1 MALFRAGR
9 MAGVVVLDASAL
21 IALHD
26 SEDRHHTWA
35 RGMFLDTI
43 DATLAMSVL
52 TYAQVLVYPTRAGK
66 VAEFEQNIAGLG
78 IEIVTVG
85 AGDATALANLRAST
99 SLKMPDVIVLH
110 LAAGL
115 GASLATT
122 DRGLAA
128 EATRSGVSVLEP
140 QPA

>member
-1 MALFRAGR
+1 

-26 SEDRHHTWA
+26 SEDRHNTWA
-35 RGMFLDTI
+35 RGMFLDSL
-43 DATLAMSVL
+43 DAALAMSVL
-52 TYAQVLVYPTRAGK
+52 TYAEVLVHPTRAGK

-78 IEIVTVG
+78 IEIVAVG
-85 AGDATALANLRAST
+85 AEDAPALAHLRAST

-110 LAAGL
+110 LAVGL

-122 DRGLAA
+122 DRVLAGEAALLGL
-128 EATRSGVSVLEP
+128 TVSEP
-140 QPA
+140 PPV

>member
-1 MALFRAGR
+1 

-26 SEDRHHTWA
+26 SHDRHHTWA

-52 TYAQVLVYPTRAGK
+52 TYAEVLVHPTRAGK

-78 IEIVTVG
+78 IEIVTVR
-85 AGDATALANLRAST
+85 AEDAPALAHLRAST

-110 LAAGL
+110 LATRL

-122 DRGLAA
+122 DRELAG
-128 EATRSGVSVLEP
+128 EAALLEVTVLEP
-140 QPA
+140 QPV

>member
-1 MALFRAGR
+1 
-9 MAGVVVLDASAL
+9 MAGLVVLDASAL

-26 SEDRHHTWA
+26 SEDRHHSWA
-35 RGMFLDTI
+35 RGIFLETI
-43 DATLAMSVL
+43 DAALSMSVL
-52 TYAQVLVYPTRAGK
+52 TYAEVLVHPTRAGK
-66 VAEFEQNIAGLG
+66 VAEFQRNIAGLG
-78 IEIVTVG
+78 IEIVTVAADDG
-85 AGDATALANLRAST
+85 PALAHLRAST

-140 QPA
+140 QS

>member
-1 MALFRAGR
+1 
-9 MAGVVVLDASAL
+9 MAGLVVLDASAL

-26 SEDRHHTWA
+26 SEDRHHSWA
-35 RGMFLDTI
+35 RGIFLETI
-43 DATLAMSVL
+43 DAALSMSVL
-52 TYAQVLVYPTRAGK
+52 TYAEVLVHPTRAGK
-66 VAEFEQNIAGLG
+66 VAEFQRNIAGLG
-78 IEIVTVG
+78 IEIVTVAADDG
-85 AGDATALANLRAST
+85 PALAHLRAST

>member
-1 MALFRAGR
+1 MAS
-9 MAGVVVLDASAL
+9 VVVLDASAL

-52 TYAQVLVYPTRAGK
+52 TYAEVLVHPTRAGK
-66 VAEFEQNIAGLG
+66 VAEFERNIAGLG
-78 IEIVTVG
+78 IERVAVG
-85 AGDATALANLRAST
+85 AEDATALAHLRAST

-122 DRGLAA
+122 DRELAGEAALLGL
-128 EATRSGVSVLEP
+128 TVLEP
-140 QPA
+140 EPV

>member
-1 MALFRAGR
+1 LALFRAGR

-35 RGMFLDTI
+35 RGIFLDTI
-43 DATLAMSVL
+43 DAALSMSVL
-52 TYAQVLVYPTRAGK
+52 TYAEVLVHPTRAGK
-66 VAEFEQNIAGLG
+66 VAEFERHIAGLG
-78 IEIVTVG
+78 IEIVTVAADDG
-85 AGDATALANLRAST
+85 PALALLRAST
-99 SLKMPDVIVLH
+99 SLKMPDVIALH

-122 DRGLAA
+122 DRGLAT
-128 EATRSGVSVLEP
+128 EAALRGVSVLEP
-140 QPA
+140 QS

>member
-1 MALFRAGR
+1 

-52 TYAQVLVYPTRAGK
+52 THAEVLVHPTRAGK
-66 VAEFEQNIAGLG
+66 VAEFERNIAGLG
-78 IEIVTVG
+78 IEIVTVAADDG
-85 AGDATALANLRAST
+85 PALAHLRAST

-110 LAAGL
+110 LAVGL

-122 DRGLAA
+122 DRELAG
-128 EATRSGVSVLEP
+128 EAALRGVSVLEP
-140 QPA
+140 QS

>member
-1 MALFRAGR
+1 LALFRAGR

-52 TYAQVLVYPTRAGK
+52 TYAEVLVHPTRAGK
-66 VAEFEQNIAGLG
+66 VVEFEQNIAGLG

-85 AGDATALANLRAST
+85 AEDAPALALLREST
-99 SLKMPDVIVLH
+99 SLKMPVVIVLH

-122 DRGLAA
+122 DRELAGEAALLGL
-128 EATRSGVSVLEP
+128 TVLEP
-140 QPA
+140 QPV

>member
-1 MALFRAGR
+1 
-9 MAGVVVLDASAL
+9 MAGLVVLDASAL

-35 RGMFLDTI
+35 RRMFLDTI

-52 TYAQVLVYPTRAGK
+52 TYAEVLVHPTRAGK
-66 VAEFEQNIAGLG
+66 VTEFERNIAGLG
-78 IEIVTVG
+78 IEIVTVAADDG
-85 AGDATALANLRAST
+85 PALAHRRAST

-122 DRGLAA
+122 DRELAG
-128 EATRSGVSVLEP
+128 EAALRGVSVLEP
-140 QPA
+140 QS

>member
-43 DATLAMSVL
+43 DATLLISVL
-52 TYAQVLVYPTRAGK
+52 TYAEVLVHPTRAGK
-66 VAEFEQNIAGLG
+66 VAEFERNIAGLG
-78 IEIVTVG
+78 IEIVTVAADDG
-85 AGDATALANLRAST
+85 PALAHLRAST

-115 GASLATT
+115 RASLATT
-122 DRGLAA
+122 DRELAG
-128 EATRSGVSVLEP
+128 EAALRGVSVLEP
-140 QPA
+140 QS

>member
-1 MALFRAGR
+1 

-26 SEDRHHTWA
+26 SHDRHHTWA

-52 TYAQVLVYPTRAGK
+52 TYAEVLVHPTRAGK

-85 AGDATALANLRAST
+85 AEDAPALAHLRVST

-110 LAAGL
+110 LATRL

-122 DRGLAA
+122 DRELAG
-128 EATRSGVSVLEP
+128 EAALLEVTVLEP
-140 QPA
+140 QPV

>member
-1 MALFRAGR
+1 
-9 MAGVVVLDASAL
+9 MAGLVVLDASAL

-35 RGMFLDTI
+35 RRMFLDTI

-52 TYAQVLVYPTRAGK
+52 TYAEVLVHPTSAGK
-66 VAEFEQNIAGLG
+66 VTEFERNIAGLG
-78 IEIVTVG
+78 IEIVTVAADDG
-85 AGDATALANLRAST
+85 PALAHRRAST

-122 DRGLAA
+122 DRELAGEAALLGL
-128 EATRSGVSVLEP
+128 TVLEP
-140 QPA
+140 QPV

>member
-1 MALFRAGR
+1 
-9 MAGVVVLDASAL
+9 MAGLVVLDASAL

-35 RGMFLDTI
+35 RGIFLETI
-43 DATLAMSVL
+43 DAALSMSVL
-52 TYAQVLVYPTRAGK
+52 TYAEVLVHPTRAGK
-66 VAEFEQNIAGLG
+66 VAEFERNIAGLG
-78 IEIVTVG
+78 IEIVTVAADDG
-85 AGDATALANLRAST
+85 PALAHLRAST

-122 DRGLAA
+122 DRELAG
-128 EATRSGVSVLEP
+128 EAALRGVSVLEP
-140 QPA
+140 QS

>member
-1 MALFRAGR
+1 

-52 TYAQVLVYPTRAGK
+52 TYAEVLVYPTRAGK

-78 IEIVTVG
+78 IELVTVAAD
-85 AGDATALANLRAST
+85 AGPALAHLRAST
-99 SLKMPDVIVLH
+99 SLTMPDVIVLH

-122 DRGLAA
+122 DRELAD
-128 EATRSGVSVLEP
+128 EAALRGVTVLEP
-140 QPA
+140 QPV

>member
-1 MALFRAGR
+1 
-9 MAGVVVLDASAL
+9 MAGLVVLDASAL

-52 TYAQVLVYPTRAGK
+52 TYAEVLVHPTRAGK
-66 VAEFEQNIAGLG
+66 VAEFERNIAGLG
-78 IEIVTVG
+78 IEIVTVAADDG
-85 AGDATALANLRAST
+85 PALAHLRAST

-110 LAAGL
+110 LATGL

-122 DRGLAA
+122 DRELAG
-128 EATRSGVSVLEP
+128 EAALRGVSVLEP
-140 QPA
+140 QS

>member
-1 MALFRAGR
+1 MVGL
-9 MAGVVVLDASAL
+9 VVLDASAL

-52 TYAQVLVYPTRAGK
+52 TYAEVLVHPTRAGR
-66 VAEFEQNIAGLG
+66 VAEFERTIAGLG
-78 IEIVTVG
+78 IEIVTVAADDG
-85 AGDATALANLRAST
+85 PALAHLRAST

-110 LAAGL
+110 LASGL

-122 DRGLAA
+122 DRGLAT
-128 EATRSGVSVLEP
+128 EAARSGVAVL
-140 QPA
+140 QPRN

>member
-1 MALFRAGR
+1 
-9 MAGVVVLDASAL
+9 MAGLVVLDASAL

-35 RGMFLDTI
+35 RGIFLETI
-43 DATLAMSVL
+43 DAALSMSVL
-52 TYAQVLVYPTRAGK
+52 TYAEVLVHPTRAGK

-85 AGDATALANLRAST
+85 AGDAPALAHLREST

-122 DRGLAA
+122 DRELAG
-128 EATRSGVSVLEP
+128 EAALRGVTVLEP

>member
-1 MALFRAGR
+1 

-35 RGMFLDTI
+35 RGMFLETI
-43 DATLAMSVL
+43 DATLLMSVL
-52 TYAQVLVYPTRAGK
+52 TYAEVLVHPTRAGK
-66 VAEFEQNIAGLG
+66 VAEFERNIAGLG
-78 IEIVTVG
+78 IEIVTVAADDG
-85 AGDATALANLRAST
+85 PALAHLRAST

-122 DRGLAA
+122 DRELAG
-128 EATRSGVSVLEP
+128 EAALRGVSVLEP
-140 QPA
+140 QS

>member
-1 MALFRAGR
+1 
-9 MAGVVVLDASAL
+9 MAGLVVLDASAL

-35 RGMFLDTI
+35 RGIFLETI
-43 DATLAMSVL
+43 DAALSMSVL
-52 TYAQVLVYPTRAGK
+52 TYAEVLVHPTRAGK
-66 VAEFEQNIAGLG
+66 VAEFERNIAGLG
-78 IEIVTVG
+78 IEIVTVAADDG
-85 AGDATALANLRAST
+85 PALAHLRAST

-122 DRGLAA
+122 DRELAG
-128 EATRSGVSVLEP
+128 EAALLGVTVLEP

>member
-1 MALFRAGR
+1 

-26 SEDRHHTWA
+26 SHDRHHTWA
-35 RGMFLDTI
+35 RGIFLETI
-43 DATLAMSVL
+43 DAALSMSVL
-52 TYAQVLVYPTRAGK
+52 TYAEVLVHPTRAGK
-66 VAEFEQNIAGLG
+66 VAEFERNIAGLG

-85 AGDATALANLRAST
+85 AEDAPALAHLREST

-122 DRGLAA
+122 DRELAG
-128 EATRSGVSVLEP
+128 EAALRGVTVLEP

>member
-1 MALFRAGR
+1 

-26 SEDRHHTWA
+26 SHDRHHTWA

-52 TYAQVLVYPTRAGK
+52 TYAEVLVHPTRAGK
-66 VAEFEQNIAGLG
+66 VAEFERNIAGLG
-78 IEIVTVG
+78 IEIVTVAADDG
-85 AGDATALANLRAST
+85 PALAHLGAST

-110 LAAGL
+110 LATGL

-122 DRGLAA
+122 DRELAG
-128 EATRSGVSVLEP
+128 EAALRGVSVLEP
-140 QPA
+140 QS

>member
-1 MALFRAGR
+1 LALFRAGR

-26 SEDRHHTWA
+26 SEDRHHAWA

-52 TYAQVLVYPTRAGK
+52 TYAEVLVHPTRAAK

-78 IEIVTVG
+78 IEIVTVAADDG
-85 AGDATALANLRAST
+85 PALAHLRASK
-99 SLKMPDVIVLH
+99 SMKMPDVIVLH

-122 DRGLAA
+122 DRELAG
-128 EATRSGVSVLEP
+128 EAALRGVTVLEP
-140 QPA
+140 QPV

>member
-1 MALFRAGR
+1 

-26 SEDRHHTWA
+26 SHDRHHTWA

-52 TYAQVLVYPTRAGK
+52 TYAEVLVHPTRAGK
-66 VAEFEQNIAGLG
+66 AEFEQNIAGLG
-78 IEIVTVG
+78 IERVTVG
-85 AGDATALANLRAST
+85 AEDAPALAHLRAST

-122 DRGLAA
+122 DRELAG
-128 EATRSGVSVLEP
+128 EAALLGVTVLEP
-140 QPA
+140 QPV

>member
-1 MALFRAGR
+1 

-21 IALHD
+21 IALYD

-43 DATLAMSVL
+43 DATLAMSVI
-52 TYAQVLVYPTRAGK
+52 TYAEVLVHPTRAGK

-78 IEIVTVG
+78 IEIVTVAADDG
-85 AGDATALANLRAST
+85 PALANLRASK
-99 SLKMPDVIVLH
+99 SMKMPDVIALH

-122 DRGLAA
+122 DRGLAI
-128 EATRSGVSVLEP
+128 EAARSGVAVLEP
-140 QPA
+140 RN

>member
-1 MALFRAGR
+1 

-35 RGMFLDTI
+35 RGMFLETI
-43 DATLAMSVL
+43 DATLLMSVL
-52 TYAQVLVYPTRAGK
+52 TYAEVLVHPTRAGK
-66 VAEFEQNIAGLG
+66 VAEFERNIAGLG
-78 IEIVTVG
+78 IEIVTVAADDG
-85 AGDATALANLRAST
+85 PALAHLRAST

-122 DRGLAA
+122 DRELAG
-128 EATRSGVSVLEP
+128 EAALRGVSVLEP
-140 QPA
+140 QA

>member
-1 MALFRAGR
+1 

-26 SEDRHHTWA
+26 SHDRHHTWA

-52 TYAQVLVYPTRAGK
+52 TYAEVLVHPTRAGK
-66 VAEFEQNIAGLG
+66 VAEFERNIAGLG
-78 IEIVTVG
+78 IEIVTVAADDG
-85 AGDATALANLRAST
+85 PALAHLRAST
-99 SLKMPDVIVLH
+99 SLKMPDVIVLY

-115 GASLATT
+115 GASLATP
-122 DRGLAA
+122 DRGLAT
-128 EATRSGVSVLEP
+128 EAALRGVSVLEP
-140 QPA
+140 QS

>member
-1 MALFRAGR
+1 
-9 MAGVVVLDASAL
+9 MAGLVVLDASAL
-21 IALHD
+21 VALHD

-52 TYAQVLVYPTRAGK
+52 TYAEVLVHPTRAGK
-66 VAEFEQNIAGLG
+66 VAEFEQNIAGLD
-78 IEIVTVG
+78 IEIVTVAADDG
-85 AGDATALANLRAST
+85 PALALLRAST
-99 SLKMPDVIVLH
+99 SLKMPDVIALH

-122 DRGLAA
+122 DRGLAT
-128 EATRSGVSVLEP
+128 EAARSGVAVLEP
-140 QPA
+140 RN

>member
-1 MALFRAGR
+1 LALFRAGR

-43 DATLAMSVL
+43 DATLLISVL
-52 TYAQVLVYPTRAGK
+52 TYAEVLVHPTRAGK
-66 VAEFEQNIAGLG
+66 VAEFERNIAGLG
-78 IEIVTVG
+78 IEIVTVAADDG
-85 AGDATALANLRAST
+85 PALANLRAST

-110 LAAGL
+110 LAVGL

-122 DRGLAA
+122 DEGLAT
-128 EATRSGVSVLEP
+128 EAARSGVAVLQPEP
-140 QPA
+140 A